1 MFKRSFWPCTRL
13 FYDTL
18 CTYSIIVGFSLL
30 RVCFSAYVFFVYAC
44 STNVLVNKDWYINNA
59 AIFVTNFQSSAGQTE
74 GLCAREDKGV
84 WVWQGWLVTPSVKER
99 KKLYH
104 KEYHISRYT
113 ASQWEG
119 STTVWLTI
127 SSLLAQ
133 NLTISH
139 NGVHPHD
146 SHEATFPLSL
156 PTPTSAFPHLT
167 TIRGYYPGKNLELK
181 TPAGEF

>member
-59 AIFVTNFQSSAGQTE
+59 AIFVTNFQSSTGQRE
-74 GLCAREDKGV
+74 GLCARVYTGM

-99 KKLYH
+99 KNYITKNITSHATLLANERVRPRSDSQFHLCWH
-104 KEYHISRYT
+104 KISQSLIT
-113 ASQWEG
+113 ASIP
-119 STTVWLTI
+119 TTAMKQPFPSPCPLP
-127 SSLLAQ
+127 LLPSP
-133 NLTISH
+133 I
-139 NGVHPHD
+139 
-146 SHEATFPLSL
+146 
-156 PTPTSAFPHLT
+156 
-167 TIRGYYPGKNLELK
+167 
-181 TPAGEF
+181 